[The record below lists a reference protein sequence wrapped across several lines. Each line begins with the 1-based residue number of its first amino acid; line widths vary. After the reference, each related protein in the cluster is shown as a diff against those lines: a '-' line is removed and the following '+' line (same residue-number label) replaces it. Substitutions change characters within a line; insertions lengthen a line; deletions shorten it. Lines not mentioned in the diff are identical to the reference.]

1 MGKIAKVT
9 AKGQT
14 TIPREIRSVLKV
26 KPGDLLAWDVGP
38 KGSVEVRKVLPM
50 DVEYLKALEGTL
62 NEWSAKEDEKAYRE
76 L

>member
-1 MGKIAKVT
+1 MSKIAKVT

-14 TIPREIRSVLKV
+14 TIPREIRTLLKV
-26 KPGDLLAWDVGP
+26 KPGDILAWDVGP
-38 KGSVEVRKVLPM
+38 KGRVEVHKVRPM

-62 NEWSAKEDEKAYRE
+62 SEWNAKEDEKAYRD